1 MTRPRR
7 PPRAAVLAAALHSWA
22 TTTADSAERTARLV
36 TRAGPDWREAGI
48 TNLTDG
54 QVARILAL
62 LREDLIPDRPSTPV
76 QVAAT
81 LDQLIAEWRAEGKTR
96 IGPAD
101 FVEALPRLGCT
112 AEDLA
117 RQIVRLVDQRYL
129 RETRRPGTYR
139 LHHP

>member
-36 TRAGPDWREAGI
+36 TRAGPDWQETGF
-48 TNLTDG
+48 TNLTDH
-54 QVARILAL
+54 QVGRLLTL
-62 LREDLIPDRPSTPV
+62 LREDLIPAEPTT
-76 QVAAT
+76 AAYITAT
-81 LDQLIAEWRAEGKTR
+81 LDQLLAEWRAEGRTR

-101 FVEALPRLGCT
+101 FHEALPRLGCT
-112 AEDLA
+112 TEDLA

-139 LHHP
+139 LHP